1 MDKPEFQLKTVGKK
15 QLIPKNRLE
24 AFSDGVIAIIITIM
38 VFDLKVSPQF
48 SVENLHTEF
57 RLLLPRFISYVVSFT
72 MLAVLWVNHHHLF
85 HHIRYTD
92 NRLTW
97 LNVNLLFWMSL
108 IPFGTSFIG
117 ANHLLKLASCLY
129 GAIFLMNAISF
140 KLLREYAEDH
150 DLMQHPIDPERLR
163 KSRVKSKITL
173 LIYLL
178 ATLSGLLSPYLSYAF
193 ILAVPVMYLVPS
205 ASTEESE

>member
-1 MDKPEFQLKTVGKK
+1 MGKTE
-15 QLIPKNRLE
+15 LIPKNRLE

-38 VFDLKVSPQF
+38 VFDLKVTPHF
-48 SVENLHTEF
+48 SRETLLAEF
-57 RLLLPRFISYVVSFT
+57 HILLPKFISYGVSFT

-85 HHIRYTD
+85 HHIRNTD

-97 LNVNLLFWMSL
+97 LNINLLFWMSL

-117 ANHLLKLASCLY
+117 ANHLLKAASCLY
-129 GAIFLMNAISF
+129 GAIFLMNALSF

-150 DLMQHPIDPERLR
+150 DLMQHPIEPELLR

-178 ATLSGLLSPYLSYAF
+178 ATVSGFVSPYLAYVF

-205 ASTEESE
+205 ASTEVKE